1 MPQLA
6 SGRKKPPPA
15 PPPSSAPT
23 EIPIDLEPS
32 PPEPAKPREPPKPP
46 EPPKAPEPPRPVKPP
61 PPREQEPS
69 ATREAGKAEKK
80 TKLEQD
86 EDGTSPKR
94 QRRSKRSKGDSPF
107 GGKGGRFRVNL
118 CFVEPGTTSVRVS
131 EGCEPVLS
139 FYTDELDVSPRR
151 FDRGFPGVRRRTE
164 WFALHYDGRFEVTT
178 TGYYTFR
185 LLSDDG
191 AMLYIDGA
199 LVIDNDGQH
208 STRSEKMSLPLN
220 AGEHEFRV
228 LYFQGPGHTLAL
240 QLFVQPPGQPE
251 ELFGPVV
258 GKPVKRAAAVT
269 GAAARE

>member
-1 MPQLA
+1 
-6 SGRKKPPPA
+6 
-15 PPPSSAPT
+15 
-23 EIPIDLEPS
+23 
-32 PPEPAKPREPPKPP
+32 
-46 EPPKAPEPPRPVKPP
+46 
-61 PPREQEPS
+61 
-69 ATREAGKAEKK
+69 
-80 TKLEQD
+80 
-86 EDGTSPKR
+86 
-94 QRRSKRSKGDSPF
+94 
-107 GGKGGRFRVNL
+107 VNL

-164 WFALHYDGRFEVTT
+164 WFALHYSGRFEVTT

-191 AMLYIDGA
+191 ALLYIDGA

-208 STRSEKMSLPLN
+208 STRSQKMSLPLN

-240 QLFVQPPGQPE
+240 QLFVQGPGQSE
-251 ELFGPVV
+251 TLFGPVV
-258 GKPVKRAAAVT
+258 GKRLKPQPQTR
-269 GAAARE
+269 